1 MNRDNICDFIQE
13 HQYDDDKD
21 SVLIDSQ
28 ETAFIG
34 YIRTEEGMSAV
45 YSYSKIIDNLMSDNM
60 TYEEA
65 NEYFYFNVSGSY
77 VGDKTPIW
85 CFDNCLINQ
94 N

>member
-21 SVLIDSQ
+21 SVLIDNQ

-34 YIRTEEGMSAV
+34 YIRTDEGMSAV

-65 NEYFYFNVSGSY
+65 VEYFDYNIDRGISY
-77 VGDKTPIW
+77 ITEGIKPTILYPYSS
-85 CFDNCLINQ
+85 
-94 N
+94 